1 MEVTLVP
8 AMAKVVPDHMSDLL
22 WLNRLLVT
30 TATLL
35 VAYFFSGYEMA
46 TLSLRP
52 SGMYECF

>member
-1 MEVTLVP
+1 
-8 AMAKVVPDHMSDLL
+8 MALAVVKVVPDHTSGLM

-46 TLSLRP
+46 LCLRP
-52 SGMYECF
+52 NSMYGCS